1 MPRDS
6 ELMTMKGRSIKLV
19 LCAGLVFVSS
29 GASQARILQPGE
41 GLRTGETMLS
51 EEGKYIGVMQH
62 DGNFVVYSNDGQLRP
77 IWSTNTTGRGA
88 VVANMQRDGN
98 FVLYDAAGRPVWWT
112 ASNGRDR
119 TFAIT
124 EHGQAMVVAPGRAG
138 NRMRGPGTS
147 VLRRL
152 GVKPVWAA
160 KEYDRRS
167 MPARSGPYCVG
178 DPHACGK
185 KLHGVLHHG
194 P

>member
-1 MPRDS
+1 
-6 ELMTMKGRSIKLV
+6 MTMRGRSIKLALFSALTLLSV
-19 LCAGLVFVSS
+19 GTSH
-29 GASQARILQPGE
+29 ARILQPGE

-51 EEGKYIGVMQH
+51 EEGRYIGIMQH
-62 DGNFVVYSNDGQLRP
+62 DGNFVVYSNDGLFRP

-98 FVLYDAAGRPVWWT
+98 FVLYDAVGRAVWWT

-124 EHGQAMVVAPGRAG
+124 EHGQAMVVAPGKVGKR
-138 NRMRGPGTS
+138 NRGPGTS
-147 VLRRL
+147 LWRKF

-160 KEYDRRS
+160 KGYDVRS
-167 MPARSGPYCVG
+167 VAPRTGPYCVG
-178 DPHACGK
+178 DPHACGS
-185 KLHGVLHHG
+185 KLHGGLHHG